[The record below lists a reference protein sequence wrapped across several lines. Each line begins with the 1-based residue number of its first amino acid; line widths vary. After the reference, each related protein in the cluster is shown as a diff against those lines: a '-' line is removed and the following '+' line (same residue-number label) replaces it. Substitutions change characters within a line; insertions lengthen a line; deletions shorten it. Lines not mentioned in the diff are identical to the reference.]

1 MRTGCS
7 GIKKILLAA
16 SAAALVFASA
26 CSQAEPLPTIAV
38 SITDSIFFSPSVA
51 SGRVEAGRDFTT
63 VLDMLP
69 GYEFVSCDYD
79 GEYAS
84 SVDSDG
90 NVTLTLRNV
99 TAPARVTVLSQ
110 EVYRQSEREVI
121 NCSIT
126 YDYNGGTVAGQDA
139 QSETRQY
146 TLTEHIRPN
155 TWNGQE
161 LERGGYTLLGWNTS
175 AEGDGQHIG
184 LGSRVTVPDGQSI
197 TLYAEWVQWLPEDD
211 FLYRALPDGTAAL
224 TGYRGSGDAD
234 IFVIPAELDGRAVTE
249 IASSFTTNIPCGA
262 ISSPVLVLPDT
273 VVSLKS
279 GAFGNSAFSEIYFF
293 DNLESVSDTAFPN
306 NISTYH
312 LNAALPPHYQA
323 VNNSAYYADNVDRL
337 IVNADKKKL
346 VFFAGCSFAYG
357 VNSNMAD
364 NMFGGEYVV
373 CNMGVNGDING
384 AFQMEIIL
392 SCLGEGDILVH
403 SPEQMSAPQLM
414 SSFYLDGRMFIMIE
428 GNYDLLSIPDFS
440 DNDLIFRAYMH
451 YAEIRGREEPCSYSD
466 GRTESFNEYGD
477 FTYPR
482 PYDEATENQ
491 RDVTYSDDK
500 YNFAPEMLTEEGV
513 AKLAGYYAAAE
524 DAGAKVYIT
533 YAPVN
538 SSAQTAVSVE
548 EAGESFGARF
558 KQLLAPYG
566 YAPISDYRDYIY
578 SGRYFYDSDY
588 HLNDYGA
595 IMRTVQLIKDLQA
608 AGV

>member
-1 MRTGCS
+1 
-7 GIKKILLAA
+7 
-16 SAAALVFASA
+16 
-26 CSQAEPLPTIAV
+26 
-38 SITDSIFFSPSVA
+38 
-51 SGRVEAGRDFTT
+51 
-63 VLDMLP
+63 
-69 GYEFVSCDYD
+69 
-79 GEYAS
+79 
-84 SVDSDG
+84 
-90 NVTLTLRNV
+90 
-99 TAPARVTVLSQ
+99 
-110 EVYRQSEREVI
+110 
-121 NCSIT
+121 
-126 YDYNGGTVAGQDA
+126 
-139 QSETRQY
+139 
-146 TLTEHIRPN
+146 
-155 TWNGQE
+155 
-161 LERGGYTLLGWNTS
+161 
-175 AEGDGQHIG
+175 
-184 LGSRVTVPDGQSI
+184 
-197 TLYAEWVQWLPEDD
+197 
-211 FLYRALPDGTAAL
+211 
-224 TGYRGSGDAD
+224 
-234 IFVIPAELDGRAVTE
+234 
-249 IASSFTTNIPCGA
+249 
-262 ISSPVLVLPDT
+262 
-273 VVSLKS
+273 
-279 GAFGNSAFSEIYFF
+279 
-293 DNLESVSDTAFPN
+293 
-306 NISTYH
+306 
-312 LNAALPPHYQA
+312 
-323 VNNSAYYADNVDRL
+323 
-337 IVNADKKKL
+337 
-346 VFFAGCSFAYG
+346 
-357 VNSNMAD
+357 MAD

-482 PYDEATENQ
+482 PYDEATENE

-500 YNFAPEMLTEEGV
+500 YNFVPEMLTEEGV

-548 EAGESFGARF
+548 EAGESFDARF